1 MRILQL
7 NNRNEISKVMQDIKV
22 DPYGIKIMSPKALT
36 FLIRIDS
43 LSNIAA
49 NILKQETL
57 SIGADA
63 AIARDALTGRAK
75 TTGCLLMGN
84 MSQFNRLSQKL
95 SYQPFGLNKIS
106 LDLANSLSNYQKDS
120 FNLGLSRHRLKIN
133 SGMPRIMGIINLT
146 PDSFSGDGLYQPQ
159 AISHMPLEAIVDHAQ
174 KMISDGAD
182 IIDMGGESTRPQAK
196 PVSLKEEIKRVVPAV
211 KLLAKKIKAPLSID
225 TSKPQVA
232 KIALDNGASI
242 INDITGLKNTDMLK
256 VIARYK
262 AGVVIMHMKGN
273 PRTMQKNPRYVSLIE
288 EIIDFLDRSVNQA
301 LSYGILKS
309 KIIIDPGIGFGKTT
323 ENNLEIIRRLKEF
336 KVLGLPILV
345 GTSRKSFIG
354 NILQRIPS
362 ERIFGTI
369 ATCIIAAENGANIL
383 RVHDVAE
390 VKQALK
396 ITERV
401 NAIC

>member
-36 FLIRIDS
+36 FLVRIDS

-95 SYQPFGLNKIS
+95 SFQPFGLNKIS

-120 FNLGLSRHRLKIN
+120 FNLGLSRHRLKMN

-159 AISHMPLEAIVDHAQ
+159 AISHMPPEAIVDHAQ

-182 IIDMGGESTRPQAK
+182 IIDVGGESTRPQAK
-196 PVSLKEEIKRVVPAV
+196 PVSLKEEIKRVLPAV

-232 KIALDNGASI
+232 KIALDNGAGI

-273 PRTMQKNPRYVSLIE
+273 PRTMQKNPRYVSLID
-288 EIIDFLDRSVNQA
+288 EIIDFLDRSVNRA
-301 LSYGILKS
+301 LSHGIHKS

-354 NILQRIPS
+354 NILQRVPS

-369 ATCIIAAENGANIL
+369 ATCVIAAENGANIL